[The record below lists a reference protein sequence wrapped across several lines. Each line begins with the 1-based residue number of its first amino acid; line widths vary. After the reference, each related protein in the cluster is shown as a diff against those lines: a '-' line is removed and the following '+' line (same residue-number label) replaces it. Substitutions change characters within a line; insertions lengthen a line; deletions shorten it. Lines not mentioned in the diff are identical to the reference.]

1 MSDDQNPGQPYQP
14 PTTPYPGFGRT
25 EPHGATPQQP
35 GPHQAGTPHPG
46 VPQAGFAQPGPHPTT
61 QQPARRGRGALVA
74 GAIALALVSG
84 GVGGA
89 VGALAVGGNDAP
101 PVTNSLD
108 ASKPETTT
116 VANAPAGSVQAVAQ
130 KVVPSVVRIG
140 IVGRTAQGEGSGVI
154 LSSDGLILT
163 NNHVAAGGG
172 PGAQLTAYF
181 ADGSS
186 APASVVATDP
196 TSDLAVV
203 RAEGRTDL
211 TPIDLGSSDSL
222 QVGQPVVAVGSPL
235 GLESTVTSG
244 IISALDRPVSTSGE
258 TGNQST
264 VIDAIQT
271 DAAINPGNS
280 GGALVNMDGQLVGIN
295 TAIATS
301 GEQSGSIGLGF
312 AIPIDQARRIAQ
324 ELIDNG
330 SATHAI
336 IGVQV
341 PSQDAARGATVMEV
355 TAGSPAEKAGIPRGS
370 VITKIDDRVVTDG
383 DSLIAAVRSHAPG
396 DTVRI
401 TYTDAQGNNEK
412 SVDVQLVAAEDGG
425 R

>member
-14 PTTPYPGFGRT
+14 PTTPYQGYGRT
-25 EPHGATPQQP
+25 EPLGATPQQ
-35 GPHQAGTPHPG
+35 GPHQPGTPHPG
-46 VPQAGFAQPGPHPTT
+46 IPQPGFTAQPPHQAGH
-61 QQPARRGRGALVA
+61 QQPARPGRGVLAA
-74 GAIALALVSG
+74 GAIALALLSG
-84 GVGGA
+84 GVGGV
-89 VGALAVGGNDAP
+89 VGALAVGNNDAP
-101 PVTNSLD
+101 AVVNSLD

-116 VANAPAGSVQAVAQ
+116 IANAPAGSVQAVAQ

-140 IVGRTAQGEGSGVI
+140 IVGRTTQGEGSGVI

-172 PGAQLTAYF
+172 PGAQLTVYF

-186 APASVVATDP
+186 APATVVGADP
-196 TSDLAVV
+196 ISDLAVV

-211 TPIDLGSSDSL
+211 TPIELGSSDGL
-222 QVGQPVVAVGSPL
+222 QVGQAVVAVGSPL

-244 IISALDRPVSTSGE
+244 IVSALDRPVSTSGE
-258 TGNQST
+258 TGNQNT

-301 GEQSGSIGLGF
+301 GGQSGSIGLGF

-341 PSQDAARGATVMEV
+341 PSQDNARGATVMEV
-355 TAGSPAEKAGIPRGS
+355 TAGGPAEKAGIPRGS
-370 VITKIDDRVVTDG
+370 IITKVDDRLVTDG
-383 DSLIAAVRSHAPG
+383 DSLIAAIRSHAPG

-401 TYTDAQGNNEK
+401 TYTDAQGKNEK
-412 SVDVQLVAAEDGG
+412 SVDVQLVAAEE

>member
-1 MSDDQNPGQPYQP
+1 MSDDQNSGLPYQP
-14 PTTPYPGFGRT
+14 PTNPYPGSGRT
-25 EPHGATPQQP
+25 EPLGAQPGPQQP
-35 GPHQAGTPHPG
+35 GTPHPG
-46 VPQAGFAQPGPHPTT
+46 VPQQGFTQPGNHRPG
-61 QQPARRGRGALVA
+61 RRGRGALVA

-89 VGALAVGGNDAP
+89 VGALAVGGNDTTVVSNALNTP
-101 PVTNSLD
+101 KPD
-108 ASKPETTT
+108 ATT

-130 KVVPSVVRIG
+130 QVVPSVVRIG
-140 IVGRTAQGEGSGVI
+140 IVGSAAQGEGSGVI

-172 PGAQLTAYF
+172 PGAQLTVYF

-186 APASVVATDP
+186 APATVVGADP
-196 TSDLAVV
+196 ISDLAVV

-211 TPIDLGSSDSL
+211 TPIELGTSDGL
-222 QVGQPVVAVGSPL
+222 QVGQGVVAVGSPL

-244 IISALDRPVSTSGE
+244 IVSALDRPVSTSGE
-258 TGNQST
+258 TGNQNT

-280 GGALVNMDGQLVGIN
+280 GGALVDMDGRLIGIN

-301 GEQSGSIGLGF
+301 GGQSGSIGLGF
-312 AIPIDQARRIAQ
+312 AIPVDQARRIAQ
-324 ELIDNG
+324 ELIETG
-330 SATHAI
+330 KATHAI

-341 PSQDAARGATVMEV
+341 PSQDTARGATVMEV

-370 VITKIDDRVVTDG
+370 VITKVDDRYVTDG
-383 DSLIAAVRSHAPG
+383 DSLIAAIRSHAPG
-396 DTVRI
+396 DTVHV
-401 TYTDAQGNNEK
+401 TYTDAQGKNET
-412 SVDVQLVAAEDGG
+412 SVDVQLVAAETGG